1 MDTTTQINTVTL
13 TIDGKTVTVPKG
25 TMVVDAA
32 KTVDIDIP
40 VFCYHEKLGPFG
52 CCRMCLIEV
61 EKMPK
66 MMTACTMAAGE
77 GMVVKTNT
85 EKVEKAQKGV
95 LEFTLLNHPLDC
107 PVCDKGG

>member
-1 MDTTTQINTVTL
+1 METTSQVETVTL

-32 KTVDIDIP
+32 KTVDIEIP

-52 CCRMCLIEV
+52 CCRMCLVEV

-66 MMTACTMAAGE
+66 LTTARPFFAIKE
-77 GMVVKTNT
+77 RNT
-85 EKVEKAQKGV
+85 GNSKYLSRFS
-95 LEFTLLNHPLDC
+95 LED
-107 PVCDKGG
+107 

>member
-1 MDTTTQINTVTL
+1 MSDNEITL
-13 TIDGKTVTVPKG
+13 TIDGISVTVPKG
-25 TMVVDAA
+25 TKVVDAA
-32 KTVDIDIP
+32 KQVNVDIP
-40 VFCYHEKLGPFG
+40 VFCYHEKIGPLG
-52 CCRMCLIEV
+52 CCRMCLVEV

-66 MMTACTMAAGE
+66 LMTACTMDVMPD
-77 GMVVKTNT
+77 MVVKTTT